1 MPTITSRETSSYD
14 ATQIA
19 DGGHKNISSA
29 SGFEVSEKRLMDV
42 ILLMSNVGR
51 SEDGAVNL
59 ARRLM

>member
-29 SGFEVSEKRLMDV
+29 SGFEVSEKWLMEVLARISFGD
-42 ILLMSNVGR
+42 S
-51 SEDGAVNL
+51 SEGGAVNL